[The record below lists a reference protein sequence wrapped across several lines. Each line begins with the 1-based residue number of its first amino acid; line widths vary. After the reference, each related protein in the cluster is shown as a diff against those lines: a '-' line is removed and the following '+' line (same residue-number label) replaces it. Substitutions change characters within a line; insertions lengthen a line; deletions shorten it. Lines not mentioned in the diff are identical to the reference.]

1 MSQGQL
7 TTLTPPLLITKG
19 KQKKVKEKNVG
30 FQQSLKVFILPA
42 LTSSISPPSHSS
54 PLKGLLLNLI
64 TFCKSLHWHPNER
77 VESGRKV
84 ANVGFHL
91 YSDGDAESY
100 YYDGG
105 EEYGK
110 YSEYSSQYNLYQG
123 RGLKM
128 QVTIVPGLT

>member
-64 TFCKSLHWHPNER
+64 TFCKSLQR
-77 VESGRKV
+77 VESGRKG
-84 ANVGFHL
+84 ANFGFHL

-128 QVTIVPGLT
+128 QVIIVPGLT